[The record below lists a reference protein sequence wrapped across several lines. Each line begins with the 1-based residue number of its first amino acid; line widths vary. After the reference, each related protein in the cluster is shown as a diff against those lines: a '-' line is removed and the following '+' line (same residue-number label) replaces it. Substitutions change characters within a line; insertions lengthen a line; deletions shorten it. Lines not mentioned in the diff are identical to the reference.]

1 MFADRASNTT
11 TTKTTHTTTTPTVAM
26 TTSSQ
31 ERSSTTTTKAAFA
44 VASTTPTS
52 TTTTTTPTTST
63 TTTTTKSTPGQGKE
77 ITLHD
82 AIRIKTSSSQDSTV
96 SAVTL
101 LQPSNQ
107 NSSLS
112 VSTDVISREVQ
123 DATGEDMS
131 MSEFANGVIV

>member
-1 MFADRASNTT
+1 MFADRTSNTT

-63 TTTTTKSTPGQGKE
+63 TTTTKSTPGQGKE
-77 ITLHD
+77 ITLRD

>member
-1 MFADRASNTT
+1 MFADRTSNTT

-52 TTTTTTPTTST
+52 TTTTTTPTTS

>member
-1 MFADRASNTT
+1 MFADRTSNTT
-11 TTKTTHTTTTPTVAM
+11 TTKTTHTTTTPTVAT

-31 ERSSTTTTKAAFA
+31 GPSSTTTTKAAFA
-44 VASTTPTS
+44 VASTTLTS
-52 TTTTTTPTTST
+52 TTTTTTP

-77 ITLHD
+77 ITLRD
-82 AIRIKTSSSQDSTV
+82 AIRIKTSSFQDSTV
-96 SAVTL
+96 PAVTL

>member
-1 MFADRASNTT
+1 MFADRTSNTT
-11 TTKTTHTTTTPTVAM
+11 TTKTTHTTTTPTVAT

-31 ERSSTTTTKAAFA
+31 GPSSTTTTTAALV
-44 VASTTPTS
+44 VASTTPMS
-52 TTTTTTPTTST
+52 TTTTTTPTTT

-77 ITLHD
+77 ITLPD

-96 SAVTL
+96 PAVTSL
-101 LQPSNQ
+101 VPSTQ

>member
-1 MFADRASNTT
+1 MFADRTSNTT

-52 TTTTTTPTTST
+52 TTTTTTP

>member
-1 MFADRASNTT
+1 MFADRTSNTT

-63 TTTTTKSTPGQGKE
+63 TTTTKSTPGQGKE

-82 AIRIKTSSSQDSTV
+82 AIRIKTSYSQDSTV
-96 SAVTL
+96 PAVTL